1 MHLRAWMFH
10 LTSDTYAHHRLTH
23 GLPMSLFAWSWSFL
37 MLYVGGMLFIG
48 YLATKRVKDADGY
61 ATARGSY
68 GPFFLALAFAATTA
82 SGATFL
88 GGPGLAYSY
97 GTATM
102 WGMLYPCG
110 VYLGLLICLKLV
122 SVAGNKFAN
131 RSIPEFLGDRYGSD
145 GIRILVS
152 IFSLVL
158 FFYLAGQ
165 LVSGLVMFEIMLGL
179 SQEWAL
185 IITTV
190 VLLFYVTMGGAHA
203 DILTDGVQGFIML
216 LLALVIIVMFLMG
229 AGIDGNFMAVIDN
242 LKEQDPNLVG
252 VLNTST
258 PLYHNWWSMLSWS
271 LALIPLGMLP
281 HIGNKIWAL
290 DDNRERIR
298 FVKYAFIAGMLMATM
313 GLGGLLARAVLGDS
327 LLQEGMSPNQALPAL
342 FIELFPTWLAALIG
356 VGVLAA
362 IMSTADGLV
371 VSSSQVIA
379 NDLYRRSYVPKF
391 QPQLSSDEVDRR
403 VLNISRISTG
413 VVLLICMGLA
423 WMLVDQNIALIIMI
437 GTGGMMAAFAG
448 PLVMGAIWHG
458 VTRAGAYAGLVSGMA
473 AFLILHSG
481 SLSYVYVPDTFLEPV
496 FSFLMGEM
504 HNPYSCAGLGEIVS
518 VAVTWAVSK
527 LTAPLPADHIE
538 KLFGDS
544 PTTSEAS

>member
-1 MHLRAWMFH
+1 M
-10 LTSDTYAHHRLTH
+10 T
-23 GLPMSLFAWSWSFL
+23 LFEWSWLFL

-48 YLATKRVKDADGY
+48 YLASKRVKDAGGY

-110 VYLGLLICLKLV
+110 VYLGVLICLKLV
-122 SVAGNKFAN
+122 STAGNKFAN

-190 VLLFYVTMGGAHA
+190 VLLLYVTMGGAHA

-216 LLALVIIVMFLMG
+216 MLALVIIVMFLVG
-229 AGIDGNFMAVIDN
+229 AGVEGNFLAVIDN
-242 LKEQDPNLVG
+242 LREQDPNLVG
-252 VLNTST
+252 VMNTST
-258 PLYHNWWSMLSWS
+258 PLYHNWWSMVSWS

-290 DDNRERIR
+290 EDNRERIR

-313 GLGGLLARAVLGDS
+313 GLGGLLARAVLGDA

-379 NDLYRRSYVPKF
+379 NDLYRRSYAPRF
-391 QPQLSSDEVDRR
+391 QPHLSSDEVDRR
-403 VLNISRISTG
+403 VLNISRVSTG

-448 PLVMGAIWHG
+448 PLVMGAVWRG
-458 VTRAGAYAGLVSGMA
+458 VTGAGAYAGLISGMA

-481 SLSYVYVPDTFLEPV
+481 ALAYVYVPDSFLEPV
-496 FSFLMGEM
+496 FAFLLGEEQ
-504 HNPYSCAGLGEIVS
+504 NPYSCAGLGEIVS
-518 VAVTWAVSK
+518 VAVTYGVSK
-527 LTAPLPADHIE
+527 LTAPLPQDRIDQ
-538 KLFGDS
+538 LFGES
-544 PTTSEAS
+544 TP